1 VTWRINEVPR
11 SEFLAAARMKRSAI
25 RDPGLDET
33 VSDFPALHGVRHQ
46 PAARTFEKAE
56 AILLKRFSLM
66 LAVQSCLQ
74 KYFCSRLTQIK
85 SISPPSRPKQG
96 AYRDRHGRG
105 AGCDG
110 RGSVRRAHGARTNGA
125 VPPSLKLRRT
135 GTRPVEGFGVDGS
148 RTAKSCGP
156 DAPTLVSSF
165 AEQSAQRRWQKS
177 PVTGESTK

>member
-1 VTWRINEVPR
+1 
-11 SEFLAAARMKRSAI
+11 
-25 RDPGLDET
+25 
-33 VSDFPALHGVRHQ
+33 
-46 PAARTFEKAE
+46 
-56 AILLKRFSLM
+56 M

-85 SISPPSRPKQG
+85 SISPPSRPTEGRIAIVTDAGRDAMDAAASG
-96 AYRDRHGRG
+96 ALMARGRM
-105 AGCDG
+105 ALF
-110 RGSVRRAHGARTNGA
+110 
-125 VPPSLKLRRT
+125 PPSLKLRRT
-135 GTRPVEGFGVDGS
+135 GTRPVEAFGVDGS